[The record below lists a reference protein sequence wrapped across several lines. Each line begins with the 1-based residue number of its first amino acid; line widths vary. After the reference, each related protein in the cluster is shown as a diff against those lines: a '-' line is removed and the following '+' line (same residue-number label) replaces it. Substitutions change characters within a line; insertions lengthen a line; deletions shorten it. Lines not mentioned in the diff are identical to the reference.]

1 MEEVGDIQH
10 FAKLIKEIK
19 FAMMTTFSEK
29 DGALKGRPMTLQ
41 QVEFDGD
48 LWFFCRKSSELVHQ
62 IQANPNVNLAFSN
75 PKDSSYISAC
85 GHGMMVDDAAKEKEL
100 WNPFYKAWFSEGL
113 EDPDLCLIKVTVE
126 SADYWESP
134 SSKIVTM
141 VNFAKSLLSGKRDNT
156 IIAGKHGH
164 LNLN

>member
-1 MEEVGDIQH
+1 MEEVSDVQH

-19 FAMMTTFSEK
+19 FTMMTTISES
-29 DGALKGRPMTLQ
+29 DGSLKSRPLTLQ

-62 IQANPNVNLAFSN
+62 IQANPNVNLSFSD

-85 GHGMMVDDAAKEKEL
+85 GHGIIVDDTGKEKEL
-100 WNPFYKAWFSEGL
+100 WNAFYKPWFPEGL
-113 EDPDLCLIKVTVE
+113 EDPELCLIKVTVE

-141 VNFAKSLLSGKRDNT
+141 VNFAKNILSGKKENNF
-156 IIAGKHGH
+156 IPGKHGH